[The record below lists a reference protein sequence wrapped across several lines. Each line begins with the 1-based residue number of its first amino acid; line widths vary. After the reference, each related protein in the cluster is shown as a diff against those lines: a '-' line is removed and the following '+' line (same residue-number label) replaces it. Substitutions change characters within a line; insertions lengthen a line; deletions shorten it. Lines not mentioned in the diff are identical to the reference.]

1 MKIYN
6 EPYFNKNAW
15 LLKNFDKLNI
25 SNDEILVLLLINFY
39 NENNLEIKYEDL
51 AAKLGINTNKLDE
64 IFADLTSKH
73 YLHIDVNEKGIAYS
87 IDEVFEFDVAKY
99 EEIENE
105 DIYKTLEDFLSKP
118 LTPIERMKVSDLLN
132 TYDENSIFDAV
143 RIAEGYRKYNLAY
156 VESILRN
163 EKR

>member
-6 EPYFNKNAW
+6 ELYFNKNAW
-15 LLKNFDKLNI
+15 LLANFDKLNI

-39 NENNLEIKYEDL
+39 NEHNLEIKYEDL
-51 AAKLGINTNKLDE
+51 AAKLSININRLDE

-73 YLHIDVNEKGIAYS
+73 YLHIDVNEKGLSYS
-87 IDEVFEFDVAKY
+87 IDEVFEFDVAKF
-99 EEIENE
+99 EEIQNE

-132 TYDENSIFDAV
+132 TYDENSIFDAIRV
-143 RIAEGYRKYNLAY
+143 AEGYRKYNLAY